1 MKIPR
6 LILPFPLAIPR
17 YRSLNSAFVLML
29 VLALSIAQLA
39 GCNQAPDPKAT
50 GANPPTTQ
58 AGQPTTAEQ
67 PAAVDQA
74 TMAGQGI
81 PVGPSSTTEQPAALG
96 QTTAAG
102 QPNASG
108 QTTATSI
115 KEVTDE
121 VAAADTR
128 TKQQSGA
135 PIPLNEHATLADPSL
150 LGKQAAVGV
159 VAATAIAPRAEFDRA
174 LLPPPPLPLP
184 PLTP

>member
-17 YRSLNSAFVLML
+17 YRSLNSAFFLML

-58 AGQPTTAEQ
+58 SGQPTTAEQ
-67 PAAVDQA
+67 PAA
-74 TMAGQGI
+74 
-81 PVGPSSTTEQPAALG
+81 PKQPA
-96 QTTAAG
+96 AAG
-102 QPNASG
+102 QPNPSG
-108 QTTATSI
+108 QTTATSV
-115 KEVTDE
+115 KEATDE

-128 TKQQSGA
+128 TKQQSA
-135 PIPLNEHATLADPSL
+135 TPIPLPDSSSLVEPSL
-150 LGKQAAVGV
+150 LAKQAAVGV

-174 LLPPPPLPLP
+174 VLPPPPLPLP
-184 PLTP
+184 LPPLTPRTASATPRSARTASC